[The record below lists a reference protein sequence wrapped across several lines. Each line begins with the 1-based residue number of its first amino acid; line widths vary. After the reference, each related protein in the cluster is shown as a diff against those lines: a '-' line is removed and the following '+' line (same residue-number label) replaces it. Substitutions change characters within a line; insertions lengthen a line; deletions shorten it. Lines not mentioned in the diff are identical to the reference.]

1 VIGIDVV
8 DVARFERM
16 LSREPAVRGR
26 LFTRQEISYCT
37 SKPDASVRFA
47 GTLAAKEA
55 VIKALGLGPL
65 VAWARRIEVERRR
78 GAPIARV
85 AGLGEVE
92 VSISHDGGVAAAVA
106 ISPFAP
112 HGPRTP
118 VAAQR

>member
-1 VIGIDVV
+1 MIGIDVV

-16 LSREPAVRGR
+16 VLRSPAVQRR
-26 LFTRQEISYCT
+26 LFTAREIAYCS

-65 VAWARRIEVERRR
+65 VVWARRIEIERRR
-78 GAPIARV
+78 GAPIALV
-85 AGLGEVE
+85 EELGEVE

-112 HGPRTP
+112 RGLRTP
-118 VAAQR
+118 VAARR

>member
-8 DVARFERM
+8 DVARLERL
-16 LSREPAVRGR
+16 LSRSPAVRRR
-26 LFTRQEISYCT
+26 LFTSREISYCT
-37 SKPDASVRFA
+37 STPDPVVRFA

-65 VAWARRIEVERRR
+65 VAWARRIEIVRRR

-85 AGLGEVE
+85 AEMGEVE

-112 HGPRTP
+112 RAPRIP
-118 VAAQR
+118 VGAQQ